1 MKKRKRKQRKIRNIE
16 LRKEY
21 KRIYQKEKKYRVKN
35 KMKKQWQ

>member
-21 KRIYQKEKKYRVKN
+21 KRIYRKKRN
-35 KMKKQWQ
+35 IE